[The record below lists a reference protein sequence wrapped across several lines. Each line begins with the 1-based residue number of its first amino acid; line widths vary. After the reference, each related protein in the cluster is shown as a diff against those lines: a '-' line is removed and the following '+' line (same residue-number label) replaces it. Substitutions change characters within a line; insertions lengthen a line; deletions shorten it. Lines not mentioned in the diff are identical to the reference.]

1 MSMPKEWMLTLL
13 PQWLA
18 WLKTRWSGCV
28 SNKTIVSANLPFRAL
43 YPHKLLIINKIIG
56 WHIASMEANVPAYLT
71 F

>member
-43 YPHKLLIINKIIG
+43 YPHKLLIINKITG
-56 WHIASMEANVPAYLT
+56 
-71 F
+71 